1 MDRMNSRAAQV
12 YGYAVCFITVIVM
25 LISIKSVVD
34 ALFDLSDPIRAEGTF
49 GRMGRPLTSFE
60 VYKIAARREPG
71 GGGGRSTVMVTT
83 PGAPLVRPAP
93 EPPSRDTLSD
103 ADLRKMYD
111 AEREDVM
118 SNARFQAKKS
128 LIGNLLLLILAGAL
142 FGIHWRWL
150 KQRDAV
156 PVTP

>member
-1 MDRMNSRAAQV
+1 MERINSRVAQV
-12 YGYAVCFITVIVM
+12 YGYAVCFIAVIV
-25 LISIKSVVD
+25 LLVSIKSVVD
-34 ALFDLSDPIRAEGTF
+34 ALFDLSDPIRTEGMF

-71 GGGGRSTVMVTT
+71 GGGRPTLMVAT
-83 PGAPLVRPAP
+83 PGAPLVRPAV
-93 EPPSRDTLSD
+93 EPPTRDTLSD

-111 AEREDVM
+111 AEREDVI
-118 SNARFQAKKS
+118 SNVSFQAKKS
-128 LIGNLLLLILAGAL
+128 LVGSLLLLILGGAL

-156 PVTP
+156 PANQ